1 MSFRYPYPNLQRA
14 RRLATWLI
22 VAAAAGCTAQARE
35 KDPAAPSAPPPAA
48 AGKSD
53 VSTKPVAP
61 PVAAPRDERTAGTLE
76 LAGDLRPDQSADLGF
91 KIGGQLLS
99 VRVKRG
105 ERVKRGQVLATLGA
119 TEARAQLAQTE
130 AAVAQARAQVELAH
144 DNEARAS
151 SLVAANAAP
160 GSQAT
165 AVKLQSRIAE
175 AALLQ
180 ATAARDLA
188 NAALNNHELVAPFDG
203 EVVKVPD
210 GVGQIVTSGTLLF
223 RLESLDK
230 LVLRTTVSENDVD
243 RLKVGDE
250 VVVDSLGKKV
260 KGKVRLVLRSLEASS
275 RRAPVE
281 VAVPNES
288 RSLIAGSY
296 VRATLQAR

>member
-1 MSFRYPYPNLQRA
+1 
-14 RRLATWLI
+14 LI

-35 KDPAAPSAPPPAA
+35 RDPDAPNAPPPAA
-48 AGKSD
+48 AVKAD
-53 VSTKPVAP
+53 VSPKPEAQ
-61 PVAAPRDERTAGTLE
+61 PVGPRDERTSSTTLE
-76 LAGDLRPDQSADLGF
+76 LAGDVRPDQSADLGF
-91 KIGGQLLS
+91 KIGGQLQS

-105 ERVKRGQVLATLGA
+105 ERVKKGQVLATLGA
-119 TEARAQLAQTE
+119 TEARAQLAQTD

-144 DNEARAS
+144 DNEARAA

-180 ATAARDLA
+180 ANAARDLA
-188 NAALNNHELVAPFDG
+188 LAALNNHDLLAPFDG

-210 GVGQIVTSGTLLF
+210 GVGQIVTPGTLLF

-243 RLKVGDE
+243 RIKVGDE
-250 VVVDSLGKKV
+250 VVIESLGKKV

-281 VAVPNES
+281 VAVPNET

>member
-1 MSFRYPYPNLQRA
+1 MSFRSLFPNLHSA
-14 RRLATWLI
+14 RRLATWSI
-22 VAAAAGCTAQARE
+22 VAFAVGCTAQARE
-35 KDPAAPSAPPPAA
+35 KEPVSPRAVPPAA

-53 VSTKPVAP
+53 VSPKTAAP
-61 PVAAPRDERTAGTLE
+61 PLAPHDERAAGTLE

-105 ERVKRGQVLATLGA
+105 ERVKRGQVLATLAA
-119 TEARAQLAQTE
+119 TEARAQLAQAE

-180 ATAARDLA
+180 AGAARDLA
-188 NAALNNHELVAPFDG
+188 NATLNNHELVAPFDG

-210 GVGQIVTSGTLLF
+210 GTGSIVTPGTLLF

-243 RLKVGDE
+243 RIKVGDDVQIE
-250 VVVDSLGKKV
+250 SLGKKV
-260 KGKVRLVLRSLEASS
+260 KGTVRLVLRSLEASS

-281 VAVPNES
+281 VAVPNEA
-288 RSLIAGSY
+288 RALIAGSY
-296 VRATLQAR
+296 VRATLQTR

>member
-1 MSFRYPYPNLQRA
+1 
-14 RRLATWLI
+14 LI
-22 VAAAAGCTAQARE
+22 VAAVAGCTAQARE
-35 KDPAAPSAPPPAA
+35 KDPVAPSAPPPAA
-48 AGKSD
+48 ASKTD
-53 VSTKPVAP
+53 VTPKPEAQ
-61 PVAAPRDERTAGTLE
+61 PVGPRDERTSATTLE
-76 LAGDLRPDQSADLGF
+76 LAGDVRPDQSADLGF
-91 KIGGQLLS
+91 KIGGQLQS

-105 ERVKRGQVLATLGA
+105 ERVKKGQVLATLGA
-119 TEARAQLAQTE
+119 TEARAQLAQAD

-180 ATAARDLA
+180 ANAARDLA
-188 NAALNNHELVAPFDG
+188 QATLGNHELLAPFDG

-210 GVGQIVTSGTLLF
+210 GVGQIVTPGTLLF
-223 RLESLDK
+223 RFESLDK

-243 RLKVGDE
+243 RIKVGDE
-250 VVVDSLGKKV
+250 VVIESLGKKV

-281 VAVPNES
+281 VAVPNET
-288 RSLIAGSY
+288 RGLIAGSY

>member
-1 MSFRYPYPNLQRA
+1 MHFRSPFPNLHRA
-14 RRLATWLI
+14 RRLATWLL
-22 VAAAAGCTAQARE
+22 VAASAGCTAQARE
-35 KDPAAPSAPPPAA
+35 RDPAAPNAPPPAA

-53 VSTKPVAP
+53 VSAKVAAPPVAP
-61 PVAAPRDERTAGTLE
+61 PRTERTSATLE

-105 ERVKRGQVLATLGA
+105 ERVKRGQVLATLAA
-119 TEARAQLAQTE
+119 TEARAQLAQAE

-188 NAALNNHELVAPFDG
+188 NATLHNHELVAPFDG

-210 GVGQIVTSGTLLF
+210 GVGQIVTPGTLLF

-230 LVLRTTVSENDVD
+230 LVLRTTVSESDVD
-243 RLKVGDE
+243 RIKAGDE
-250 VVVDSLGKKV
+250 VVIDSLGKKV

-296 VRATLQAR
+296 VRATLQTR

>member
-1 MSFRYPYPNLQRA
+1 MPFRYPFPNLHSA

-22 VAAAAGCTAQARE
+22 VAGAVGCTAQARE
-35 KDPAAPSAPPPAA
+35 KDPAGPSAPPPAA
-48 AGKSD
+48 AGKTI
-53 VSTKPVAP
+53 VSVKADAP
-61 PVAAPRDERTAGTLE
+61 QAPREERTATALE

-105 ERVKRGQVLATLGA
+105 ERVKRGQVLATLAA
-119 TEARAQLAQTE
+119 TEARAQLAQTD

-180 ATAARDLA
+180 AGAARDLA
-188 NAALNNHELVAPFDG
+188 NATLNNHELVAPFDG

-210 GVGQIVTSGTLLF
+210 GAGSIVTPGTLLF

-243 RLKVGDE
+243 RIKVGDDVQIE
-250 VVVDSLGKKV
+250 SLGKKV
-260 KGKVRLVLRSLEASS
+260 KGTVRLVLRSLEASS

-296 VRATLQAR
+296 VRATLQTR